1 MQFLHILSGI
11 PVFFVCGHS
20 DPPCR
25 PRKVTH
31 PMMDTTPPFSAL
43 RGASACHAFSIQVDF
58 DAASDLDGF
67 TRNVSTPGSDGDA
80 LGPSF
85 AANDGLPGVQN
96 LHGCG

>member
-1 MQFLHILSGI
+1 
-11 PVFFVCGHS
+11 
-20 DPPCR
+20 
-25 PRKVTH
+25 
-31 PMMDTTPPFSAL
+31 MMDTSLLFSAL
-43 RGASACHAFSIQVDF
+43 LGASACHAVSIQIDF